1 MYERKTELSDQ
12 LSIDTPELVAIEF
25 PLAGLG
31 SRFLALLVDYFLQAL
46 FFWGVILL
54 LAFSGA
60 AIAEGRGTRGFSSI
74 SANWTI
80 AIVIFAIFMFQ
91 WGYFTLFEAFWNG
104 QTPGKRFVQ
113 LRVIQKTG
121 RSISLFE
128 SMSRNLI
135 RIVDAMPSLY
145 IVGAI
150 CIFFSRRHQRLGDL
164 VAGTLVVHTR
174 KLEETVAD
182 GSSTRTFTAA
192 ALEPPVEVP
201 KVSST
206 HFPADA
212 VARLSLED
220 LQLIESFLARR
231 LDLPLDVR
239 ASLRGKLARRLSEK
253 MQFPI
258 PDGISVETFLEEIPP
273 AIRSAGAIRG

>member
-12 LSIDTPELVAIEF
+12 LSIDTPELVALEF

-31 SRFLALLVDYFLQAL
+31 SRFLALLVDYFLQVL
-46 FFWGVILL
+46 FFWGIIVL

-60 AIAEGRGTRGFSSI
+60 ARGGGGTRGFSSI

-80 AIVIFAIFMFQ
+80 AIVIFVLFMFQ

-135 RIVDAMPSLY
+135 RIVDAMPTLY
-145 IVGAI
+145 IAGAI
-150 CIFFSRRHQRLGDL
+150 CIFFSPRHQRLGDL

-174 KLEETVAD
+174 KVEETVAD
-182 GSSTRTFTAA
+182 GSSTRIFTAA
-192 ALEPPVEVP
+192 VLEPPVEAP
-201 KVSST
+201 KVSSI

-258 PDGISVETFLEEIPP
+258 PDGVSVETFLEEIPP
-273 AIRSAGAIRG
+273 AIRSVGAIRG

>member
-1 MYERKTELSDQ
+1 MYERKAELSDQ

-46 FFWGVILL
+46 IVLGIVLL
-54 LAFSGA
+54 LALSGA
-60 AIAEGRGTRGFSSI
+60 AKGGRGTRGFSSI
-74 SANWTI
+74 SVNWTI
-80 AIVIFAIFMFQ
+80 AIIIFVIFMFQ

-113 LRVIQKTG
+113 LRVIQETG

-164 VAGTLVVHTR
+164 VAGTLVIHTR
-174 KLEETVAD
+174 KLEETMAD
-182 GSSTRTFTAA
+182 GTRTFTAA
-192 ALEPPVEVP
+192 ALERPVEAP

-231 LDLPLDVR
+231 LDLPLDAR
-239 ASLRGKLARRLSEK
+239 ASLRGKLATRLSEK

-258 PDGISVETFLEEIPP
+258 PDGMGVETFLEEIPP
-273 AIRSAGAIRG
+273 AIRNVGAIRG